1 MNDHTRVR
9 HAFDAVSMLPG
20 RSENHSTPLP
30 WGTRACMAPA
40 RWLSRR
46 SFKTKWRVARG
57 LASLHLRGD
66 PLFHEL
72 MATNLTLCF
81 PSWTVEQRVALA
93 RECATEA
100 FFAQIDQFRIWELNE
115 AELRDQVTL
124 LNADLLHGL
133 ARSQPVVVI
142 CPHFVGIEAAAQRLS
157 LESSFVALYRA
168 GRMPAFEAYR
178 KRSRERFNAQHLV
191 NAGSPLTPLIR
202 RLKGGTPL
210 FMLPD
215 VDSGSASA
223 VFSPFFGFD
232 AATARTTAWCAAH
245 LGAAVL
251 PMSVRRSVA
260 GQFVATL
267 HEPLSGLTDDLVAGT
282 HRVNEAIE
290 ALVRAAPSH
299 YAWAQPRFA
308 TRRVGEP
315 ALYSDKVL
323 QFARDRVA

>member
-1 MNDHTRVR
+1 MRFDADLQD
-9 HAFDAVSMLPG
+9 AFDIESLSRTDLDNKLPQM
-20 RSENHSTPLP
+20 P
-30 WGTRACMAPA
+30 WQARLRLAPA
-40 RWLSRR
+40 RWLAHR
-46 SFKTKWRVARG
+46 SFDTKWRLARA

-66 PLFHEL
+66 AIFHEL

-93 RECATEA
+93 RESAVEA
-100 FFAQIDQFRIWELNE
+100 FFAQIDQFRIWGLNE
-115 AELRDQVTL
+115 PALRDQVQL
-124 LNADLLHGL
+124 LHADLLHRH

-168 GRMPAFEAYR
+168 GRRSAFEAHR
-178 KRSRERFNAQHLV
+178 KCSRERFNAQYLV
-191 NAGSPLTPLIR
+191 NAGRPLTPLIR
-202 RLKGGTPL
+202 RLKSGTPL

-215 VDSGSASA
+215 VDSSSESA
-223 VFSPFFGFD
+223 VFSPFFGVD

-260 GQFVATL
+260 GHYVATL
-267 HEPLSGLTDDLVAGT
+267 HEPVSGLTNDIVAGT

-290 ALVRAAPSH
+290 ALVRAAPGH

-308 TRRVGEP
+308 TRPFGTP

-323 QFARDRVA
+323 QFARDRIA

>member
-1 MNDHTRVR
+1 MRFDADLQD
-9 HAFDAVSMLPG
+9 AFDVESLWRTNRDNKLPQI
-20 RSENHSTPLP
+20 P
-30 WGTRACMAPA
+30 WQAHVRLAPA
-40 RWLSRR
+40 RWLAHR
-46 SFKTKWRVARG
+46 SFATKWRMARA
-57 LASLHLRGD
+57 LSALHLRGD
-66 PLFHEL
+66 PIFHEL

-100 FFAQIDQFRIWELNE
+100 FFAQIDQFRVWELSE
-115 AELRDQVTL
+115 HDLRDQVTL
-124 LNADLLHGL
+124 LNADLLHRL

-168 GRMPAFEAYR
+168 GHRPAFEAHR
-178 KRSRERFNAQHLV
+178 KRSRERFNAQYLL
-191 NAGSPLTPLIR
+191 NAARPLTPLIR
-202 RLKGGTPL
+202 RLKNGTPL
-210 FMLPD
+210 FLLPD
-215 VDSGSASA
+215 VDSDSESA
-223 VFSPFFGFD
+223 VYSPFFGVD

-251 PMSVRRSVA
+251 PMSIRRSVA

-267 HEPLSGLTDDLVAGT
+267 HEPLSGLTDDIVAGT

-290 ALVRAAPSH
+290 ALVRATPSH

-308 TRRVGEP
+308 TRPFGEP
-315 ALYSDKVL
+315 ALYSHRVL
-323 QFARDRVA
+323 QFARDRIA

>member
-1 MNDHTRVR
+1 MSDHANLRY
-9 HAFDAVSMLPG
+9 AFDSVSTLHE
-20 RSENHSTPLP
+20 STETQSTPLP
-30 WGTRACMAPA
+30 WGTRVRMAPA
-40 RWLSRR
+40 AWLSRR
-46 SFKTKWRVARG
+46 SFDTKWRLARA

-66 PLFHEL
+66 AIFHEL

-93 RECATEA
+93 RESAVEA
-100 FFAQIDQFRIWELNE
+100 FFAQIDQFRIWGLNE
-115 AELRDQVTL
+115 PALRDQVQL
-124 LNADLLHGL
+124 LHADLLHRH

-168 GRMPAFEAYR
+168 GRRSAFEAHR
-178 KRSRERFNAQHLV
+178 KRSRERFNAQYLV
-191 NAGSPLTPLIR
+191 NAGRPLTPLIR
-202 RLKGGTPL
+202 RLKSGTPL

-215 VDSGSASA
+215 VDSSSESA
-223 VFSPFFGFD
+223 VFSPFFGVD

-260 GQFVATL
+260 GHYVATL
-267 HEPLSGLTDDLVAGT
+267 HEPVSGLTNDIVAGT

-290 ALVRAAPSH
+290 ALVRAAPGH

-308 TRRVGEP
+308 TRPFGTP

-323 QFARDRVA
+323 QFARDRIA